1 MAKPK
6 KKRGV
11 RIPFVEDARGDTYDR
26 HAIDVKPT
34 PPYLT
39 PLTCKGC
46 GIRVS
51 ARHGNA
57 DDPDSRSSHYFK
69 LEPHRPT
76 CRYDLG
82 QRGKHL
88 LDASGGTVVRL
99 DGQWRL
105 KCPPIERPATEGGA
119 KKPPGPAR
127 PGARGGGGG
136 PRPTSKEAGQAIAS
150 ARRIVRLLDDFE
162 NDPETVAEFAATAP
176 NGQRNIPWHEFCY
189 GRADAHQLAQALID
203 GKASA
208 QDIPHA
214 VWGPASTAKA
224 VGPNHDT
231 YAVMY
236 FARQPVTLVDG
247 TSVKLRVTVRS
258 NNPHWIGATTQSGQF
273 LGYGY
278 WKLFPK
284 DQTQARKRGWIELQL
299 WVKEAW
305 QVERWDTDDTTIEL
319 PKPVRPAAP
328 PRSPAP
334 APRPADPSPQEQPDV
349 TAVPYDGAAAA
360 PPSDTPVS
368 DAPKRS
374 GASASEDRMAETPTS
389 PTPSSPEP
397 EKLQDS
403 VSGAATQETPS
414 APRAEVAPAEPHVP
428 TPASSESPIEQRPE
442 PPIPPPPPYPP
453 NIAPPEQAGSALQ
466 RWLRRRRRS

>member
-1 MAKPK
+1 M
-6 KKRGV
+6 
-11 RIPFVEDARGDTYDR
+11 RIPFVTDARGDTYDR

-34 PPYLT
+34 PPYLP

-57 DDPDSRSSHYFK
+57 DDPDSRSSHFFK
-69 LEPHRPT
+69 LEPHTPT

-88 LDASGGTVVRL
+88 IDASGGTVVRL
-99 DGQWRL
+99 EGQWRL
-105 KCPPIERPATEGGA
+105 KCPPIERPATGGGA
-119 KKPPGPAR
+119 RKPPGPAR
-127 PGARGGGGG
+127 PGARGGGGA

-150 ARRIVRLLDDFE
+150 AHRIVRLLDDFE

-208 QDIPHA
+208 LAIPHA
-214 VWGPASTAKA
+214 VWGPASTAGA
-224 VGPNHDT
+224 VGRNHDT
-231 YAVMY
+231 YVVMY
-236 FARQPVTLVDG
+236 FAHQPVTLDDG
-247 TSVKLRVTVRS
+247 TRVKLRVTVRS

-278 WKLFPK
+278 WQLFPK
-284 DQTQARKRGWIELQL
+284 EDQAQARKRGWIELQL

-305 QVERWDTDDTTIEL
+305 QVERWDTDGTTIEV
-319 PKPVRPAAP
+319 PAPVRHAVP

-334 APRPADPSPQEQPDV
+334 APRPADLSPQEQPDV
-349 TAVPYDGAAAA
+349 TAVPSDGAAAA
-360 PPSDTPVS
+360 PPPSETPVTG
-368 DAPKRS
+368 APES
-374 GASASEDRMAETPTS
+374 SEVSASEDRTPETPTP

-397 EKLQDS
+397 EELQDS
-403 VSGAATQETPS
+403 AASAAMQETPS
-414 APRAEVAPAEPHVP
+414 VPHAEVPSPEPHVP
-428 TPASSESPIEQRPE
+428 TPASGESPMGQRPE
-442 PPIPPPPPYPP
+442 PSIPPPPPYPP
-453 NIAPPEQAGSALQ
+453 STASPEPEGSMLQ